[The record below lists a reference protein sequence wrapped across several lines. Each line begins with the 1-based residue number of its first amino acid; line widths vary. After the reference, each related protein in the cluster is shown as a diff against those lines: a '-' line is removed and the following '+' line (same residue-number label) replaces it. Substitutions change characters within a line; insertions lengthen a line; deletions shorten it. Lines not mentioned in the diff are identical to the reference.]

1 MEVILQVVPLSQR
14 SGVIEWCSN
23 TVPLSTYLI
32 GGGGVVGAHVR
43 YRKGDWSPAVCRQKM
58 FVSYAQFI
66 WPHTGNHILCT
77 LTEVVV
83 ITSYQLMPE

>member
-1 MEVILQVVPLSQR
+1 MFTFFPLIESTGIRFLMLVMLQVVPLSQR

-43 YRKGDWSPAVCRQKM
+43 YRKGDWTPAVCRQKM
-58 FVSYAQFI
+58 FVSYA
-66 WPHTGNHILCT
+66 
-77 LTEVVV
+77 
-83 ITSYQLMPE
+83 